1 MTRWRSGWHCRTTT
15 GRFLCTHQLLPT
27 KPFLYGIC
35 LLSLCLCGFPPPP
48 QMLTLISHP
57 VQLLIES
64 LSLTRRNL
72 SCVYAATACLLMIFV
87 LCFQFDGLVRGKVYV
102 LVYNILVGRI
112 KCWELTFQQAT
123 NMFTFECDTPAMYQ
137 HL

>member
-1 MTRWRSGWHCRTTT
+1 MALSHHNRKVSLHPPTSSYKAISVWN
-15 GRFLCTHQLLPT
+15 LPV
-27 KPFLYGIC
+27 IHV
-35 LLSLCLCGFPPPP
+35 SVWVPPPP